1 MGGLQSLGWLQFQ
14 RLCAL
19 WLDAEAGLAEARWDG
34 SADRER
40 TLLADEPLS
49 FAGRALEPP
58 VLVRCVWV
66 RGARAPARAQRL
78 ASLND
83 PGLWKPRSVLTFFNG
98 DPEELAPLPIDH
110 CVVGEAD
117 LLEAIDRHPDLRL
130 RLPSVLALRPPPPAN
145 GSTLDLEAARA
156 LAEVFVPT
164 LAYDRTLSTL
174 HRHHFAVLTG
184 PPEMG
189 KTAIAR
195 MLALALLSD
204 GWEAHECTRPEQVWE
219 RLEPTRRQLFIADD
233 AFGSTE
239 YRPDAAERWARELDG
254 LLRVLGER
262 TLLLWT
268 SRPAPLRAGLRH
280 RVPQVL
286 VDAAALGIDEKTLIL
301 FRHAQAAD
309 LTTAQVKRVQRY
321 GTQIV
326 ADPHFTP
333 ERIRRFVDVRIRD
346 LFGQDGLSEAI
357 AAELAEPTEA
367 MATSFAALEAEHRE
381 LLISMLDCPPG
392 PVAERDLA
400 AALRR
405 HTASPLSHAPAELV
419 DGVADHFLRVIA

>member
-19 WLDAEAGLAEARWDG
+19 LLEAEAGVAEAQWDG
-34 SADRER
+34 DADRGR
-40 TLLADEPLS
+40 TLVADEPVA
-49 FAGRALEPP
+49 FAGRTLEPP

-66 RGARAPARAQRL
+66 RGRREPVLAPL
-78 ASLND
+78 DD
-83 PGLWKPRSVLTFFNG
+83 PELWQPKSALTFFNG
-98 DPEELAPLPIDH
+98 AADELGTAPMEH
-110 CVVGEAD
+110 VVVTEAE
-117 LLEAIDRHPDLRL
+117 LLEAIDRHPEVRL
-130 RLPSVLALRPPPPAN
+130 RLPSALALRPPPPAN
-145 GSTLDLEAARA
+145 GCTLDLAAA
-156 LAEVFVPT
+156 LELADVFVPT
-164 LAYDRTLSTL
+164 LAYDRTLATL
-174 HRHHFAVLTG
+174 QRHHFAVLTG

-195 MLALALLSD
+195 MLGLALLSD

-219 RLEPTRRQLFIADD
+219 RLEPERRQLFIADD

-254 LLRVLGER
+254 LLRVLDER
-262 TLLLWT
+262 TLLIWT

-309 LTTAQVKRVQRY
+309 LTPAQVKRVQRY
-321 GTQIV
+321 GAQIV

-333 ERIRRFVDVRIRD
+333 ERIRRFVTLRIRD
-346 LFGQDGLSEAI
+346 LFGQDGLSAAI
-357 AAELAEPTEA
+357 AAELAEPTDA
-367 MATSFAALEAEHRE
+367 MTTSFAALGEEHRE

-405 HTASPLSHAPAELV
+405 HTAGPLSRAPAELV